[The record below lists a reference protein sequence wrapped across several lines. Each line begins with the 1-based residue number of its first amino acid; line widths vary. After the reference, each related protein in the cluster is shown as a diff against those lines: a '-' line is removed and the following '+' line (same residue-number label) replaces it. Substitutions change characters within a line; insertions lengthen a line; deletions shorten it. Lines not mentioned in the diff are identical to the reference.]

1 MTREDRDIFRGWQ
14 HGARGLPPDIGASPE
29 YLEGYDLG
37 LATDRQR
44 RLRKALANIKLPP
57 PPRRH

>member
-1 MTREDRDIFRGWQ
+1 MTREDRLFIRGMD
-14 HGARGLPPDIGASPE
+14 HAEKGVPPDPYE
-29 YLEGYDLG
+29 DPLYHEGYDIWM
-37 LATDRQR
+37 TVIRQR